1 MKINKKKSVKY
12 YKCNSCNLFIF
23 TQSSI
28 NLEKDDVILG
38 DNNNMKRAMS
48 ENTTKKQVKK
58 DKVSISSHVESI
70 LKN

>member
-1 MKINKKKSVKY
+1 
-12 YKCNSCNLFIF
+12 
-23 TQSSI
+23 
-28 NLEKDDVILG
+28 
-38 DNNNMKRAMS
+38 MKRAMS